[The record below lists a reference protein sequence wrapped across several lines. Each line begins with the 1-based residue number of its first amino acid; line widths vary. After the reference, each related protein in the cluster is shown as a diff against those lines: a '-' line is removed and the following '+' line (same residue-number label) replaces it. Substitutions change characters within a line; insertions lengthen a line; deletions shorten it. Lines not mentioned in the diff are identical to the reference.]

1 MEKVLSAARAQ
12 KRLRQFALKE
22 YKEVALWFFK
32 TGPGG
37 YSQHDQF
44 IGVKVPKT
52 RLVSREYK
60 DLPIAEIQKI
70 LKSKIHEDR
79 LLALIILVNRMK
91 KADEKDQAT
100 IANFYFKN
108 LKYVNNWDLVD
119 TSAEHILG
127 PYLRGRFS
135 SSQQKSFLKKLALSK
150 NIWFRRVSIMTT
162 FHFIRNYEFENT
174 LYIAE
179 ILLKDNHDLIHKA
192 VGWMIREVGNR
203 DLERATSF
211 LQGRYDQMPR
221 TMLRYAI
228 EKFPETRRK
237 AYLLGKI

>member
-1 MEKVLSAARAQ
+1 MVLNAVQAQ
-12 KRLRQFALKE
+12 KRLRQFATE
-22 YKEVALWFFK
+22 QNREAALWFFK

-60 DLPIAEIQKI
+60 DLPLSEIQKL

-79 LLALIILVNRMK
+79 LLGLIILVNRMK
-91 KADEKDQAT
+91 KASIQDRKT
-100 IANFYFKN
+100 IADFYFKN

-119 TSAEHILG
+119 SSAEYILG
-127 PYLRGRFS
+127 PYLKEFLTP
-135 SSQQKSFLKKLALSK
+135 SQQLKFLKKLAVSK
-150 NIWFRRVSIMTT
+150 NLWERRVSILTT
-162 FHFIRNYEFENT
+162 FHFIRQHEFENT

-179 ILLKDNHDLIHKA
+179 ILLNDPHDLIHKA
-192 VGWMIREVGNR
+192 VGWMVREVANR
-203 DLERATSF
+203 DLAQANDF
-211 LQGRYDQMPR
+211 LRGRYDQMPR